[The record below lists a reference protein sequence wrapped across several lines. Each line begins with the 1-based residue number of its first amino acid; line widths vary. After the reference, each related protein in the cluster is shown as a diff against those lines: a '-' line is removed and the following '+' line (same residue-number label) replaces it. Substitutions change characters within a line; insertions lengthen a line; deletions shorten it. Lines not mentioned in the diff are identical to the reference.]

1 MLMPVDSQHIT
12 LLHWAA
18 LNDRVE
24 VAGLLVEAGVP
35 VDSVGGRL
43 ASTALHW
50 AAHSGSLSVLA
61 LLVSRAA
68 RLDLPDTDGCLPIH
82 VAAGQGSTT
91 CLVYMVARGQHVDTP
106 DREGRTPLM
115 IALARSDSHDTI
127 RQLVR
132 LGASITSLDLAHN
145 NPLHWAVYS
154 GRART
159 VASLVDISQQH
170 FCQQRISWED
180 KNNQGKSALD
190 IINREKRHLL
200 AGLPGQVKH
209 YVRKDILLR
218 KLNNPLRNKQHL

>member
-1 MLMPVDSQHIT
+1 MGRLKSGVFIMLMPVDSQHIT

-127 RQLVR
+127 RQLGQQSKHGCLNVVEQ
-132 LGASITSLDLAHN
+132 
-145 NPLHWAVYS
+145 LHYLC
-154 GRART
+154 G
-159 VASLVDISQQH
+159 
-170 FCQQRISWED
+170 C
-180 KNNQGKSALD
+180 
-190 IINREKRHLL
+190 LL
-200 AGLPGQVKH
+200 FT
-209 YVRKDILLR
+209 
-218 KLNNPLRNKQHL
+218 